1 MIWVTKAITLCRETE
16 NVHFCRDADFPEK
29 HMQGI
34 ISHAGYNISPGMVEG
49 FNNKIRI
56 RSYNLNLSYYNSKAF
71 LQEVFPFFFLQECL
85 DFLKPPY

>member
-34 ISHAGYNISPGMVEG
+34 MSHAGYNISPGMVEG
-49 FNNKIRI
+49 FNNKIQTMR
-56 RSYNLNLSYYNSKAF
+56 RKAYGF
-71 LQEVFPFFFLQECL
+71 NDDEYFFLKII
-85 DFLKPPY
+85 DISK